1 MKGLPRLA
9 FWLLAAAL
17 IAGIAVLYRFS
28 SHLDHAN
35 LLRVQVDIEE
45 LQSIDIAANLDVLK
59 LKQRH
64 LADYDSLVTAS
75 TRVQEL
81 LAHLEPEFRRV
92 GLAGALLPVRQAWEE
107 KAAAL
112 ERFKQYSAIL
122 SNSHYHFANLA
133 TQFANGG
140 AGSQLDL
147 FNRRL
152 LVFMVQ
158 GESDDVPELSQLLAA
173 VSREVEGW
181 PPVQRSSGRLLV
193 SHGGVILSH
202 HLLVRGLSDQIL
214 GSPFPARVDEAFAAY
229 NGAFARAGEVAES
242 YRTAMAAFA
251 VLLIA
256 IVLFV
261 TLRLRESSRQ
271 LARSHRLLDNIADT
285 LGEGIVAFSATGQLA
300 FINRRGQEL
309 LGGSE
314 DELIGQSAERV
325 LFAGREGS
333 HDRALLTAT
342 TAGQPLSGEAT
353 LTAGDGRRFPAAYT
367 GAPLVAGERGN
378 SGYVLSFRD
387 LSEARSAE
395 ARLHLAAHVFDSL
408 SEAMVITDI
417 DGRIQSV
424 NPAFSTIT
432 GFSEEEA
439 LGKRPGQLL
448 ASGQHEPAFF
458 REMWGALQSLGKW
471 QGEITNR
478 RKNGELYT
486 EWLSISAVRD
496 GSGATIQYI
505 GLFTDITERKEAEA
519 YIHHLAYHD
528 SLTGLANRL
537 LFIDRLETALRQ
549 SHRGH
554 RHLAVLMFDLDRFKV
569 VNDTLGHQTGDR
581 LLKEVANRIKEC
593 IREGDTLARLG
604 GDEFALLMPEVR
616 SAVDA
621 ANVAHKLLGALARP
635 MQLDNKE
642 VFATTSIGI
651 AVYPTHGATGGQL
664 LKNADV
670 ALYAAKNAGRNTY
683 RFFNPDETQTSGD
696 KLDLEIG
703 LRHALARQ
711 QLFLYYQLQ
720 VDAHS
725 GAVSGVEALIRWQHP
740 ERGLVPP
747 DRFIPLAEETG
758 LIEEIGAWCL
768 ETACSQ
774 LVRWQSAGVAI
785 PRVAVNVSA
794 RQLRFTD
801 FAGRLMDVI
810 ERTGIDPACLELELT
825 ESMLTHD
832 TEHIFSLFS
841 DLRQRGIRIAID
853 DFGTGYSSLNYLAQY
868 PVDVIKVDRSFVR
881 KIEEDNEAPYV
892 VQAVVQLARGLKMET
907 VAEGVETDGQRL
919 RLMELGC
926 DHLQGFLFARP
937 CPPAAIPGLVQDFR
951 AAATEDVLR

>member
-1 MKGLPRLA
+1 MKGLHRLA
-9 FWLLAAAL
+9 FWLLAAGL
-17 IAGIAVLYRFS
+17 IAGIALLYRFS

-35 LLRVQVDIEE
+35 LLRVQVAVEEMQAIE
-45 LQSIDIAANLDVLK
+45 IATNLDVLK

-64 LADYDSLVTAS
+64 LADYDSLVAAGS
-75 TRVQEL
+75 RVHAL
-81 LAHLEPEFRRV
+81 LANLEPEFRRV
-92 GLAGALLPVRQAWEE
+92 GLGDALQPVHRAWGE
-107 KAAAL
+107 KAALL
-112 ERFKQYSAIL
+112 ERFKQYNAIL
-122 SNSHYHFANLA
+122 RNSHFHFVNLT
-133 TQFANGG
+133 TQFSDGN
-140 AGSQLDL
+140 SSRQLDL

-152 LVFMVQ
+152 LVFMAQ
-158 GESDDVPELSQLLAA
+158 GESDDIPELSQLLTA
-173 VSREVEGW
+173 VSREVKVW
-181 PPVQRSSGRLLV
+181 PAERRQAGQLLV
-193 SHGGVILSH
+193 SHGGIVLSH
-202 HLLVRGLSDQIL
+202 HLLVRGLADQIL
-214 GSPFPARVDEAFAAY
+214 GSTFPARVDEAFAAY
-229 NGAFARAGEVAES
+229 NGAFARAGAVAES

-251 VLLIA
+251 VILIA

-261 TLRLRESSRQ
+261 SLRLRESGLQ

-285 LGEGIVAFSATGQLA
+285 LGEGIVAFNADGQLA

-314 DELIGQSAERV
+314 DELIGQPAARV
-325 LFAGREGS
+325 LFGEGGG
-333 HDRALLTAT
+333 DQILLAATA
-342 TAGQPLSGEAT
+342 AGQPRSGEAS
-353 LTAGDGRRFPAAYT
+353 LVTAAGRAFPAAYT
-367 GAPLVAGERGN
+367 GAPLAADGGVGG
-378 SGYVLSFRD
+378 GYVLSFRD
-387 LSEARSAE
+387 LSGERRAE

-408 SEAMVITDI
+408 SEAMVITDVQ
-417 DGRIQSV
+417 GRIQSV
-424 NPAFSTIT
+424 NPAFSAIT
-432 GFSEEEA
+432 GFSEAEA
-439 LGKRPGQLL
+439 QGKRPGELL
-448 ASGQHEPAFF
+448 ASGQHDAAFY
-458 REMWGALQSLGKW
+458 RTMWGNLLEQGKW
-471 QGEITNR
+471 QGEMTNR
-478 RKNGELYT
+478 RKSGELYA

-496 GSGATIQYI
+496 SHGATIQYI

-537 LFIDRLETALRQ
+537 LFTDRLETALRQ

-581 LLKEVANRIKEC
+581 LLKEVANRIAEC
-593 IREGDTLARLG
+593 TREGDTLARLG

-621 ANVAHKLLGALARP
+621 ANVAHKLLGALALP
-635 MQLDNKE
+635 MHLENKE

-651 AVYPTHGATGGQL
+651 AVYPAHGATGGQL

-670 ALYAAKNAGRNTY
+670 ALYAAKSAGRNTY
-683 RFFNPDETQTSGD
+683 RFFNPDDSQTSGD

-703 LRHALARQ
+703 LRHALSRQ

-720 VDAHS
+720 MDAHS
-725 GAVSGVEALIRWQHP
+725 GAVSGAEALIRWQHP
-740 ERGLVPP
+740 ELGLVPP

-774 LVRWQSAGVAI
+774 LVRWQADGVGI

-801 FAGRLMDVI
+801 FAGRVAGI
-810 ERTGIDPACLELELT
+810 IQRTGIDPGCLELELT

-892 VQAVVQLARGLKMET
+892 VQAVVQLAHGLKMET

-937 CPPAAIPGLVQDFR
+937 CPPAAIPGLVR
-951 AAATEDVLR
+951 ELEAAEAAGAGR